1 MSHRYFIVAGTEA
14 EYRRWVMSNVFRFPA
29 STDFMWVH
37 GSDVFRGYANPHGF
51 FVGTFRS
58 RADLYEIV
66 TTIIMCSHDM
76 TKQTKS
82 DLIYR
87 VLPPASPAP

>member
-1 MSHRYFIVAGTEA
+1 MSHRYFIVAGTHA
-14 EYRRWVMSNVFRFPA
+14 EYQSWVKSNVYRFPH
-29 STDFMWVH
+29 TTEFMWVH
-37 GSDVFRGYANPHGF
+37 GPIIFRGYANPHRF

-76 TKQTKS
+76 SLQTKT
-82 DLIYR
+82 DLIHR
-87 VLPPASPAP
+87 VLPPAYIAP

>member
-1 MSHRYFIVAGTEA
+1 MNARYFIVAGTHA
-14 EYRRWVMSNVFRFPA
+14 EYQRWVMSNVFRFPP
-29 STDFMWVH
+29 STDFMWVQ
-37 GSDVFRGYANPHGF
+37 GSVVFRGYTNPHGF

-82 DLIYR
+82 DLINR
-87 VLPPASPAP
+87 VLPPARPAP

>member
-1 MSHRYFIVAGTEA
+1 MSARYFIVAGTHA
-14 EYRRWVMSNVFRFPA
+14 EYQRWVMSNVFRFPP
-29 STDFMWVH
+29 STDFMWVQ
-37 GSDVFRGYANPHGF
+37 GSVVFRGYTNPHGF

-66 TTIIMCSHDM
+66 TTIIMCSHNM

-82 DLIYR
+82 DLINR
-87 VLPPASPAP
+87 VLPPARPAP